1 MFEDDVAIDVAHD
14 QVAAPDQMDG
24 PMPTLAVEKSA
35 PSSPAPAAL
44 NGHTQ
49 DQLQEI
55 NQLINDLEAATEAQN
70 ANVVILRGKLAVSQQ
85 QLETKAAELEDL
97 KEEAELALQQLLAAQ
112 VQLEEQ
118 CLAIKESKEENE
130 LILLQLHQA
139 QEELE
144 DTLLDRQEK
153 EAKLEF
159 NRNKC
164 DRLES
169 EIANIRGEA
178 DLFQRQLSQAQKE
191 LKLVVLDRQEKEAK
205 LKFNRNKC
213 DRLESEIANVR
224 GEADLSQRQLHRVQE
239 ELELYFVDNQRKEDK
254 LSWLR
259 GQRELLIR
267 MLRLQSRVKRRFN
280 ALDARTALPAM
291 IRQTMPW
298 WKRIQR
304 S

>member
-1 MFEDDVAIDVAHD
+1 MYEDNAVYPAPHELTDSSMISYVANVLSA
-14 QVAAPDQMDG
+14 QAPDAEAEASGD
-24 PMPTLAVEKSA
+24 TKDS
-35 PSSPAPAAL
+35 
-44 NGHTQ
+44 
-49 DQLQEI
+49 LQEI
-55 NQLINDLEAATEAQN
+55 NKLIDQLSASTA
-70 ANVVILRGKLAVSQQ
+70 G
-85 QLETKAAELEDL
+85 LEDL

-118 CLAIKESKEENE
+118 CLALKESKEENGLTLLQLQAAQKQIGEQCLALKESKEENGLTLLQLQAAQKQIGEQCLALKESKEENE
-130 LILLQLHQA
+130 LILLQLFQV

-144 DTLLDRQEK
+144 VT
-153 EAKLEF
+153 F
-159 NRNKC
+159 
-164 DRLES
+164 
-169 EIANIRGEA
+169 
-178 DLFQRQLSQAQKE
+178 
-191 LKLVVLDRQEKEAK
+191 LDRQEKEAK

-224 GEADLSQRQLHRVQE
+224 GEADLFQRQLHRVQE

-267 MLRLQSRVKRRFN
+267 MLRLQSRVQRRFN

>member
-1 MFEDDVAIDVAHD
+1 MYEDNAVYPAPHELTDSSMISYVANVLSA
-14 QVAAPDQMDG
+14 QAPDAEAEASGD
-24 PMPTLAVEKSA
+24 TKDS
-35 PSSPAPAAL
+35 
-44 NGHTQ
+44 
-49 DQLQEI
+49 LQEI
-55 NQLINDLEAATEAQN
+55 NKLIDQLS
-70 ANVVILRGKLAVSQQ
+70 ANTAG
-85 QLETKAAELEDL
+85 LEDL

-118 CLAIKESKEENE
+118 CLALKESKEENE
-130 LILLQLHQA
+130 LILLQLFQV

-144 DTLLDRQEK
+144 VT
-153 EAKLEF
+153 F
-159 NRNKC
+159 
-164 DRLES
+164 
-169 EIANIRGEA
+169 
-178 DLFQRQLSQAQKE
+178 
-191 LKLVVLDRQEKEAK
+191 LDRQEKEAK

-224 GEADLSQRQLHRVQE
+224 GEADLFQRQLHRVQE

-267 MLRLQSRVKRRFN
+267 MLRLQSRVQRRFN

>member
-1 MFEDDVAIDVAHD
+1 MYEDNAVYPAPHELTDSSMISYVANVLSA
-14 QVAAPDQMDG
+14 QAPDAEAEASGD
-24 PMPTLAVEKSA
+24 TKDS
-35 PSSPAPAAL
+35 
-44 NGHTQ
+44 
-49 DQLQEI
+49 LQEI
-55 NQLINDLEAATEAQN
+55 NKLIDQLSASTA
-70 ANVVILRGKLAVSQQ
+70 G
-85 QLETKAAELEDL
+85 LEDL

-118 CLAIKESKEENE
+118 CLALKESKEENGLTLLQLQAAQKQIGEQCLALKESKEENE
-130 LILLQLHQA
+130 LILLQLFQV

-144 DTLLDRQEK
+144 VT
-153 EAKLEF
+153 F
-159 NRNKC
+159 
-164 DRLES
+164 
-169 EIANIRGEA
+169 
-178 DLFQRQLSQAQKE
+178 
-191 LKLVVLDRQEKEAK
+191 LDRQEKEAK

-224 GEADLSQRQLHRVQE
+224 GEADLFQRQLHRVQE

-267 MLRLQSRVKRRFN
+267 MLRLQSRVQRRFN